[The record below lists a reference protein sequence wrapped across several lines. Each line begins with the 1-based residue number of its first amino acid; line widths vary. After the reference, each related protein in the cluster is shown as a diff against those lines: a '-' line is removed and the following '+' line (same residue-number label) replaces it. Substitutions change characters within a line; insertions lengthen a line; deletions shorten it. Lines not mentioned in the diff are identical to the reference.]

1 MGQHVSVADPDE
13 LARVL
18 AQERTPRE
26 DHFEERL
33 QVVEVPSAKRGR
45 IALLHVDVE
54 VVVSVPRN
62 EPVVLKPHALES
74 GGNAVGVG
82 HRAEAVHAVVVDAL
96 DHGIWHLHARAFR
109 PELRPV
115 FAGLLR
121 DGVEDIRPHIRDHF
135 APSACLDSHH
145 AVLARPRQPHRFVRR
160 EIPFK
165 ASGIRDRN
173 VDHPRLLEAK
183 RLQLL
188 LVDGEFRYLERK
200 DSAALAH
207 RHGNRKPPASV
218 LKPEAADARRRVERT
233 GLKRPGLFDRDDN
246 ASERK
251 HIGVARLARRRVLFE
266 ERMEPRDVSAL
277 LRRDDVG
284 VALRVRP
291 RIAAAVVPEVGASD
305 GEADLVAAAP
315 DEHARPAVAEGK
327 PLVAASGAREV
338 PFDGGGAGRGWKC
351 ERKKNCAE
359 CLHVPSSSLKKS
371 PAQASVSSSASWLF
385 VPRTPSAEIRCTSL

>member
-1 MGQHVSVADPDE
+1 MRKHVSVVDTDE

-18 AQERTPRE
+18 AKERTPRQ

-33 QVVEVPSAKRGR
+33 QVVEVPSAERGR

-62 EPVVLKPHALES
+62 KPVVLEPHALES

-96 DHGIWHLHARAFR
+96 DHGIRHLHARAFR

-115 FAGLLR
+115 FAGLVR
-121 DGVEDIRPHIRDHF
+121 DGVENIRPRIRDHF

-188 LVDGEFRYLERK
+188 LVDGEFRRRDGLDLKRHGAVRYHKRE
-200 DSAALAH
+200 DTAGLAH
-207 RHGNRKPPASV
+207 RHRNIQPPASV
-218 LKPEAADARRRVERT
+218 LKPEATDAGRRVERT
-233 GLKRPGLFDRDDN
+233 GDKRPGLFDRDDD

-251 HIGVARLARRRVLFE
+251 HVGVARLARRRVLFE
-266 ERMEPRDVSAL
+266 ERVEPRDVSAS
-277 LRRDDVG
+277 LRGDDVG
-284 VALRVRP
+284 VALLVRP
-291 RIAAAVVPEVGASD
+291 RISAAVVPEVGASD
-305 GEADLVAAAP
+305 READLVAAAP
-315 DEHARPAVAEGK
+315 DEHARLSVAERDS
-327 PLVAASGAREV
+327 LVAAAGAREV
-338 PFDGGGAGRGWKC
+338 PRHDFR
-351 ERKKNCAE
+351 E
-359 CLHVPSSSLKKS
+359 
-371 PAQASVSSSASWLF
+371 
-385 VPRTPSAEIRCTSL
+385 